1 MVSIHVDCTHYKEC
15 AGKSLTN
22 CKRCTHNHIRNKEVM
37 AIQKKNFREQ
47 LVDVVKAA
55 GQEVIDRAEELVG
68 QGELMTD
75 FDIWLRFPLDGR
87 MFTACPTIEVTKSYV
102 NKKSCDVMFGEAK

>member
-1 MVSIHVDCTHYKEC
+1 
-15 AGKSLTN
+15 
-22 CKRCTHNHIRNKEVM
+22 M

-47 LVDVVKAA
+47 LVDMVKAA

-87 MFTACPTIEVTKSYV
+87 IFTECPTIEVTKSYV
-102 NKKSCDVMFGEAK
+102 NKKSCDVLIGRKSE

>member
-1 MVSIHVDCTHYKEC
+1 
-15 AGKSLTN
+15 
-22 CKRCTHNHIRNKEVM
+22 M

-47 LVDVVKAA
+47 LVDIVKAA

-68 QGELMTD
+68 QGDLMTD
-75 FDIWLRFPLDGR
+75 FDIWLRFPLDGPT
-87 MFTACPTIEVTKSYV
+87 FTACPTIEVTKAYV